1 MDRESTLPQL
11 IKHFESLNEILDLSF
26 IEFIF
31 IIDGNISSF
40 YNNSFDE
47 KFQHILS
54 NNIEEFND
62 IIKKEENK
70 EQRIKLKSEEG
81 KDIICSI
88 YPILKQNSVT
98 GYIVT
103 QSNSPIDANKSKI
116 LSFFSKL
123 ISSLEEKY
131 RDNDINKKHK
141 ENLISAR
148 NVQAKL
154 YPNFKGVDGLDI
166 ASVFLPVEI
175 MSGDFVDAFF
185 IDENVYQIVTCD
197 ITGFDAS
204 SSFAGA
210 SKRHK
215 HRFLN
220 TLFNIIKKGCHSQK
234 GIFGI

>member
-54 NNIEEFND
+54 NNIEKFND

-98 GYIVT
+98 GYIV
-103 QSNSPIDANKSKI
+103 SVEKGN
-116 LSFFSKL
+116 FFC
-123 ISSLEEKY
+123 IKY
-131 RDNDINKKHK
+131 KN
-141 ENLISAR
+141 
-148 NVQAKL
+148 
-154 YPNFKGVDGLDI
+154 
-166 ASVFLPVEI
+166 
-175 MSGDFVDAFF
+175 
-185 IDENVYQIVTCD
+185 
-197 ITGFDAS
+197 
-204 SSFAGA
+204 
-210 SKRHK
+210 
-215 HRFLN
+215 
-220 TLFNIIKKGCHSQK
+220 
-234 GIFGI
+234 